1 MRIETVISAAV
12 IWAAAPACP
21 ARNNS
26 DACLP
31 GLVAKRAVGLTVCLR
46 IAAFGLNIRIC

>member
-1 MRIETVISAAV
+1 MRIETVINAAV

-31 GLVAKRAVGLTVCLR
+31 GLARQAGVGLTACL
-46 IAAFGLNIRIC
+46 